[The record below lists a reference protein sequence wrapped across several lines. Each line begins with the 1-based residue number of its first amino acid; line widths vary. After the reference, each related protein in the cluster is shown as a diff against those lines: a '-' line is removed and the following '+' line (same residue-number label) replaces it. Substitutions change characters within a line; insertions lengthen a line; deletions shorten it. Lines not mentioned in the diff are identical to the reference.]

1 MKRYLLFDLDGT
13 LTDPMVGITSS
24 VRYALEKYGIHVKY
38 LKELTPFIG
47 PPLMESFQ
55 KFYGFSAEEA
65 RKAVEDYR
73 EYFSPKGIYENEVY
87 PGVADMLAELAEA
100 GFTLVLAT
108 SKPHV
113 YARRILKH
121 FGLEEFFSF
130 VAGSELDGERVKKE
144 EVIQY
149 ALSRCKIAPKDAVMV
164 GDREHDILGAKA
176 CGLALW
182 LRFPGGAAEGR
193 RRSSGFHGKRVKR
206 IFMGTK
212 RKTKRRGESRND

>member
-1 MKRYLLFDLDGT
+1 M
-13 LTDPMVGITSS
+13 
-24 VRYALEKYGIHVKY
+24 RYALEKYGIHVKY

-55 KFYGFSAEEA
+55 KFYDFSAEEA

-73 EYFSPKGIYENEVY
+73 EYFSPKGIYENEFY

-149 ALSRCKIAPKDAVMV
+149 ALSCCKIAPKDAIMV

-176 CGLALW
+176 CGLESVGVLYGYGSREELQKA
-182 LRFPGGAAEGR
+182 GADHLVSTVKELKGFL
-193 RRSSGFHGKRVKR
+193 SGNKK
-206 IFMGTK
+206 K
-212 RKTKRRGESRND
+212 NKEKENRND